1 VQAGGRIE
9 VRRGALLLAAAV
21 LVTVALVAAGGRDGG
36 GYRAAAIFSNAAG
49 LIPGQ
54 NVEVAGAVVGKVTS
68 IRLTPDHRAR
78 VEIEVKT
85 GFAPFRSDAECEIKP
100 QSLIGEKFIECDPGS
115 PDAKELAAQD
125 GTPTVPLA
133 RTHAPVDIDLVFA
146 ALREPYV
153 NRLSLVVN
161 ELGTGLAGRPHDLQ
175 QAIKRAAPA
184 LQQSDRVLKIVNSDR
199 AMLGRLIDRTDT
211 VLAQVTPRRGDV
223 TRFVERAARVG
234 DTVAQR
240 RDSLGTA
247 LDRLPPLLAE
257 LEPSARS
264 LSGAVR
270 DARPVVHE
278 LRQATPSLR
287 DLFGDLAPLTDAGRP
302 ALRALESASDE
313 GRRAVKVARPVATRL
328 RAAAALI
335 PHVAQVGTAVTNSLR
350 ATGGVEGIE
359 TFVWLA
365 AATTARFDAVSH
377 IVPSYQLTVDT
388 CNTYATTPVA
398 ACSAHW
404 PGSAANRAAAA
415 AKARRAHRHGRSPR
429 KAVPHP
435 EEGSDPSA
443 TDTTPAT
450 APAGPLPA
458 LPKLPDLP
466 LPQLPGLRPAPKDT
480 TDKLLDFLMGE

>member
-1 VQAGGRIE
+1 M
-9 VRRGALLLAAAV
+9 RRVALLLVAAV
-21 LVTVALVAAGGRDGG
+21 AATVVLVGAGGSDK
-36 GYRAAAIFSNAAG
+36 GYRVAGIFSNAAG

-54 NVEVAGAVVGKVTS
+54 NVEIAGAVVGQVKS

-78 VEIEVKT
+78 VEMRVQSN
-85 GFAPFRSDAECEIKP
+85 FVPFRGDATCDIKP
-100 QSLIGEKFIECDPGS
+100 QSLIGEKFVECDPGS
-115 PDAKELAAQD
+115 PDAKPLAPRD

-175 QAIKRAAPA
+175 LAIKRAAPA
-184 LQQSDRVLKIVNSDR
+184 LEQSDRVLRIVNRDR
-199 AMLGRLIDRTDT
+199 ALLGRLIDRTDS
-211 VLAQVTPRRGDV
+211 VLAQVTPRSGDV

-257 LEPSARS
+257 LQPSAQS
-264 LSGAVR
+264 LAGAVH

-278 LRQATPSLR
+278 VRQATPSLR
-287 DLFGDLAPLTDAGRP
+287 ALFSDLAPLTAAGRP
-302 ALRALESASDE
+302 ALSALASASDE
-313 GRRAVKVARPVATRL
+313 GRRAVAVARPVAPRL

-350 ATGGVEGIE
+350 ATGAVEGIN

-365 AATTARFDAVSH
+365 TAATGRFDATSH
-377 IVPSYQLTVDT
+377 IVPSYQLGGV
-388 CNTYATTPVA
+388 CNTYATTPVDG
-398 ACSAHW
+398 CSAHW
-404 PGSAANRAAAA
+404 SGSAADRAQTAP
-415 AKARRAHRHGRSPR
+415 KKKRRHHHRRVPR
-429 KAVPHP
+429 KRGVTPRQ
-435 EEGSDPSA
+435 EGD
-443 TDTTPAT
+443 
-450 APAGPLPA
+450 
-458 LPKLPDLP
+458 
-466 LPQLPGLRPAPKDT
+466 
-480 TDKLLDFLMGE
+480 